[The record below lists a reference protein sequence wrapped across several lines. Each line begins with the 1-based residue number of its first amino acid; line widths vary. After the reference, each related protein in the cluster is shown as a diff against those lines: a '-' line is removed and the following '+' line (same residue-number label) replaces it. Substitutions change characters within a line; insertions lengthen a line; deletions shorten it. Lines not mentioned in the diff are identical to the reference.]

1 MQQTLLIVCAT
12 VLSLCFSCR
21 KESDREFAERLAQES
36 TCYIQK
42 GRLDSALLVNLRI
55 LEGIDTLQAENADIT
70 AVTYNNLGDIFYK
83 ATIFDKALHMYERSL
98 AYASRLSDK
107 TEESHA
113 RRGLWRCGQSLNL
126 PQKDTAITAFR
137 TLLPH
142 ISSDKE
148 IASLYNN
155 ITGYFMYNGMPDSAF
170 VYNRIAIE
178 KSTDSVTLYRNW
190 SIRSELFI
198 NKGIYEV
205 HPTFRVIVVN

>member
-70 AVTYNNLGDIFYK
+70 AATYNNLGDIFYK

-113 RRGLWRCGQSLNL
+113 RRGLWRCSWPRRLSVMSCCQY
-126 PQKDTAITAFR
+126 IIFY
-137 TLLPH
+137 
-142 ISSDKE
+142 KE
-148 IASLYNN
+148 LEEVIAALRAA
-155 ITGYFMYNGMPDSAF
+155 GELEG
-170 VYNRIAIE
+170 V
-178 KSTDSVTLYRNW
+178 
-190 SIRSELFI
+190 IRSRGSYEELSRCCAPL
-198 NKGIYEV
+198 GS
-205 HPTFRVIVVN
+205 